1 MRETRSSEA
10 SPACASFALSLA
22 LPDARAPGASW
33 ARAGATSRSMLRCGC
48 GARAARARLA
58 HLLAC
63 VRVSL
68 QLLARA
74 LGRAASPFG
83 APRGSAP
90 CLRPRLRAPRRR
102 ARSLRIFSLSS
113 LASCLRFSARIGLT
127 APLLTTQFPLAPH
140 HERAEVCPCEPRDH
154 LCCIAAA
161 DVTLRSPTRR
171 QLSDGSGTGHMRL
184 PRALQAAGA
193 SFSST
198 SIRCAFENWQAR
210 SGLRTRAWA
219 DDADFLRNAGRN

>member
-1 MRETRSSEA
+1 MSTRVSATRNVNTEHKKARVSVSARTRRLGADSSCACGVAASVHRRDALTASRGAARALNFSSLRGGHRFCGCERIAISVVRETRSSEA

-102 ARSLRIFSLSS
+102 ARSLRIFSLAYSAS
-113 LASCLRFSARIGLT
+113 AYSALHLAYAFQRVSGSRRRF
-127 APLLTTQFPLAPH
+127 
-140 HERAEVCPCEPRDH
+140 
-154 LCCIAAA
+154 
-161 DVTLRSPTRR
+161 
-171 QLSDGSGTGHMRL
+171 
-184 PRALQAAGA
+184 
-193 SFSST
+193 
-198 SIRCAFENWQAR
+198 
-210 SGLRTRAWA
+210 
-219 DDADFLRNAGRN
+219 